1 MTDRISQLQAQ
12 NEALQ
17 RELDY
22 YKNRIGSP
30 LGVGSREHS
39 EMLFEEAPGV
49 QGQGQEGQGNTSSS
63 TSIIVLGASG
73 DLAKKKTFPTLFNL
87 FGLGLLPPNTKIYG
101 YARSA
106 MTDQEFRKHAGQNF
120 KEFLDRKEAFLDL
133 LFYVQGQYD
142 SPDDFA
148 ALNKVLLAQE
158 SHHSANRLFYMAIPP
173 TVYSQVAASLKA
185 HWKSAT
191 GWNRVVFEKP
201 FGMDLETS
209 RELSSDLG
217 QVFEEDQIY
226 RIDHY
231 LGKEMVQNLMVLR
244 FANVVFEPLWNRH
257 HISSVLITFKEDI
270 GTEGRGGY
278 FDTFGIIR
286 DVMQNH
292 LLQIFSLVA
301 MEPPVSLEA
310 KDVRDEKVKVL
321 RACSPITPDDIV
333 TGQFT
338 ADKDGKNPGYLDD
351 PGVPKGSKT
360 PTFALAC
367 IHINNQRWKGV
378 PFLLKCGKGMAER
391 KTEIRIQFKQSAN
404 PFFQGA
410 APNELVIR
418 VQPNEAVY
426 LKFNQKEPGLSSEII
441 QSELDLT
448 YKSRFQ
454 TRVPDAY
461 ERLIYDVTRGD
472 HNLFVRVDELE
483 AAWSIFTPILH
494 EIDAGKVLPIPYQ
507 FGSRGPAEADE
518 MSKRY
523 GFERNAKY
531 DWSKKSN

>member
-1 MTDRISQLQAQ
+1 MSDPLSQLKAQ

-22 YKNRIGSP
+22 YKNRSSLP
-30 LGVGSREHS
+30 VSREQS
-39 EMLFEEAPGV
+39 ELLLGDSILI
-49 QGQGQEGQGNTSSS
+49 QGQVDSTAS
-63 TSIIVLGASG
+63 TSIVVLGASG
-73 DLAKKKTFPTLFNL
+73 DLAKKKTFPSLFNL

-101 YARSA
+101 YSRSA
-106 MTDQEFRKHAGQNF
+106 MSNDEFRKHASQNF
-120 KEFLDRKEAFLDL
+120 KEFMDKKEAFLSL
-133 LFYVQGQYD
+133 LFYVTGHYD
-142 SPDDFA
+142 SHEDFA
-148 ALNKVLLAQE
+148 RLNKTLLEQK
-158 SHHSANRLFYMAIPP
+158 SQHTANRLFYMAIPP
-173 TVYSQVAASLKA
+173 TVYTQVASSLKN

-191 GWNRVVFEKP
+191 GWNRVIFEKP

-209 RELSSDLG
+209 RELSASLG

-244 FANVVFEPLWNRH
+244 FANVVFEPLWNRQY
-257 HISSVLITFKEDI
+257 ISSVTITFKEDI

-292 LLQIFSLVA
+292 LIQIFSLVA
-301 MEPPVSLEA
+301 MEPPVTLEA

-321 RACSPITPDDIV
+321 RACAPITASDIV

-338 ADKDGKNPGYLDD
+338 ADKQGKNPGYLDD
-351 PGVPKGSKT
+351 PGVPKTSKT

-367 IHINNQRWKGV
+367 IHVNNARWHGV

-404 PFFQGA
+404 PFFQSA

-461 ERLIYDVTRGD
+461 ERLIHDAIRGD
-472 HNLFVRVDELE
+472 PNLFVRVDELE
-483 AAWSIFTPILH
+483 ASWSIFTPVLH
-494 EIDAGKVLPIPYQ
+494 QIDEGKILPIPYH

-518 MSKRY
+518 MAKRY
-523 GFERNAKY
+523 GFHRNADY
-531 DWSKKSN
+531 VWSQKK